1 MARRRR
7 RVVLFLKPETTTM
20 TIFARALR
28 LLFKNAGAHYNN
40 FISPR
45 FECFD
50 LVSGTGPTLSVSAV
64 NERVRLPIHTCL
76 PV

>member
-1 MARRRR
+1 MARCRHR

-40 FISPR
+40 IIFIFSR
-45 FECFD
+45 FD

-64 NERVRLPIHTCL
+64 NERVRLPTYLHI
-76 PV
+76 